1 MYAKVCVCT
10 PDKSGMHM
18 LHSSLVCGQ
27 FGTRFGKVIGLP
39 HVSGINSLL
48 VLSMPL
54 SHKKPLYPLT
64 IYADSTKR
72 WWCIKQIYTTLSTK
86 FNPNFH
92 LESKVPFKVSQI
104 TDAHNLEAHFHL

>member
-1 MYAKVCVCT
+1 MYTGQIRHAYVT
-10 PDKSGMHM
+10 FQSGVWAVWHE
-18 LHSSLVCGQ
+18 
-27 FGTRFGKVIGLP
+27 FGKVIGLP

-54 SHKKPLYPLT
+54 SHKKTLYPLT